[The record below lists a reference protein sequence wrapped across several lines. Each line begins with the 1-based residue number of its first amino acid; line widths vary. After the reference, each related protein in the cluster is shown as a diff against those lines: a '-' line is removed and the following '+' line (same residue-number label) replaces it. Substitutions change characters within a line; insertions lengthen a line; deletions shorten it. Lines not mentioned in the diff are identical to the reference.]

1 MEDHGREEQKGHK
14 AGAEGGDS
22 PQEGPED
29 GEEDRGSGQGDP
41 DELLLPPSRDQGS
54 SRRRPGGAGGEDPRA
69 GS

>member
-29 GEEDRGSGQGDP
+29 GEEDRGSGSADP
-41 DELLLPPSRDQGS
+41 DELFFPPSRDQGP
-54 SRRRPGGAGGEDPRA
+54 SRRRPGGAGGEDPRV